1 MTARARKTPI
11 KKANHVALQQLP
23 ASVRMSDADLARA
36 RRVLMRADP
45 KLGELIKRVGRCEI
59 IAARARPPFESLV
72 RIILS
77 QQLSGKVADVIFER
91 VAVLVGGVEAM
102 SATTILAVSPDA
114 FRKAGVSGPKISYL
128 RDLAER
134 VADGRLPLDHLET
147 MTDLEVAEAITSVKG
162 LGRWSA
168 DMFLMFRLNRPD
180 ILPVG
185 DLGIVKGVQKL
196 FGMKSMPKPKTMERL
211 TRGWRPYR
219 TVACWYLWRV

>member
-1 MTARARKTPI
+1 MTAKAKKKVRQPI
-11 KKANHVALQQLP
+11 DHVAAKKRT
-23 ASVRMSDADLARA
+23 ASVRMSEADISRA
-36 RRVLMRADP
+36 RRALMRADP

-59 IAARARPPFESLV
+59 IAARERPPFESLV

-77 QQLSGKVADVIFER
+77 QQLSSKVADVIFER
-91 VAVLVGGVEAM
+91 VAVLVGGVELM
-102 SATTILAVSPDA
+102 SATAVLAVEPGA

-134 VADGRLPLDHLET
+134 VHDGRLPLDHLEE

-185 DLGIVKGVQKL
+185 DLGIVKGVQRL
-196 FGMKSMPKPKTMERL
+196 FGMKSMPKAKTMERL
-211 TRGWRPYR
+211 TRSWQPYR